1 MYEIKGKLGESIVI
15 GDGWI
20 EKLRSGQSVA
30 RVPASRY
37 EGLDTRRYSQ
47 RRFIAFGRKSDQ
59 LNVTI
64 DAGTFVSIQLPADRE
79 PEVAE
84 LEGQL
89 ERAKSEAA

>member
-1 MYEIKGKLGESIVI
+1 MYEIKGRLGESIVI
-15 GDGWI
+15 DDGWI

-37 EGLDTRRYSQ
+37 ESLDTRRYSQ
-47 RRFIAFGRKSDQ
+47 RRFVAFGPKSDH

-64 DAGTFVSIQLPADRE
+64 DVGTFVSIQLPADRE
-79 PEVAE
+79 SEVAE

-89 ERAKSEAA
+89 ERARSEAA